1 MRIQTTLTLF
11 ATLAAA
17 TLPAF
22 AQTTVDRTIDDFTT
36 GRYQSPAFFSGS
48 SHDNVQ
54 YGKMMGGSRDTNM
67 YICPTTTPC
76 PTYNPYNQPSS
87 YSFSAGSGATYKPA
101 FVQTAGFE
109 VGPRIDMGYGYHG
122 TSMNEDFTPYQKIR
136 VNFKGLTQTL
146 NFNIQL
152 FTTYWWAQGGCN
164 IPAYAGEFAIELPI
178 NKFITTSGFNISDV
192 TAMDFIFQDGSYI
205 AGVDFAI
212 TSIELTNTTKPGN
225 TISCHY

>member
-11 ATLAAA
+11 AALAAA
-17 TLPAF
+17 AVNAS
-22 AQTTVDRTIDDFTT
+22 AQSCPDLTIDDFTT
-36 GRYQSPAFFSGS
+36 GHYQSPNFVNGPT
-48 SHDNVQ
+48 HDSVQ

-87 YSFSAGSGATYKPA
+87 YTFSSGTTTFKPA
-101 FVQTAGFE
+101 MVQTAGFE
-109 VGPRIDMGYGYHG
+109 VGPRIDMAYGFHG
-122 TSMNEDFTPYQKIR
+122 VMNENFVPYQKIR
-136 VNFKGLTQTL
+136 LNFKGLTQPL

-152 FTTYWWAQGGCN
+152 YTGTSWAQGGCN
-164 IPAYAGEFAIELPI
+164 IPAYPAEFAIELPLD
-178 NKFITTSGFNISDV
+178 KFVTTTGFSLSQVNY
-192 TAMDFIFQDGSYI
+192 MNFIFQDGSYI
-205 AGVDFAI
+205 AGVEFAI